1 MTRVLVTRARD
12 DAERTAQK
20 LRRLGHEPILAP
32 VTEIVATGAAIPS
45 ETFDAALAT
54 SARALRHAGADV
66 ATLADV
72 PVFVVGA
79 RTAETA
85 RARGLHVE
93 ASASDVAA
101 LIALLRERF
110 ATPQH
115 LLYLAG
121 RDRKDALE
129 DFLRASGHATTMVE
143 TYRAQEVASLPE
155 DALTALSRG
164 EIDAILHYSARSATL
179 FLALTKNRVERSRID
194 RLAHLALSKDV
205 ARVLR
210 EAGCRDV
217 RAATAPEEESLLEA
231 LEKTPD

>member
-1 MTRVLVTRARD
+1 VSRVLVTRARD
-12 DAERTAQK
+12 DAERTAEK

-32 VTEIVATGAAIPS
+32 VTEIVAAGAAIPR

-66 ATLADV
+66 GTLADV

-79 RTAETA
+79 RTTEAA

-93 ASASDVAA
+93 ASAGDVAA
-101 LIALLRERF
+101 LIALLRARF
-110 ATPQH
+110 PSPRR

-129 DFLRASGHATTMVE
+129 EFLRASGHEARVVE
-143 TYRAQEVASLPE
+143 TYRAQAA
-155 DALTALSRG
+155 ALFCEEALAALSRG
-164 EIDAILHYSARSATL
+164 EIDIVLHYSARSSAL
-179 FLALTKNRVERSRID
+179 FLALTKDRVEPRRIAEI
-194 RLAHLALSKDV
+194 AHLALSEDV

-210 EAGCRDV
+210 EAGCANV
-217 RAATAPEEESLLEA
+217 RAATAPEEESLLDMLA
-231 LEKTPD
+231 R